1 MEGGVIAIK
10 QISLRWHSCTQTEAI
25 LPRRGPGPHTHTICP
40 FINKTYVNTSSARTP
55 AHTRVRWIYRYLSL
69 LLQTLERRLF
79 FFFPLSTLSCF
90 SRKKPSSHLFT
101 TPSLAVYTSRPLH
114 CVFLHTIYCCVSA
127 RGAPNCLQLHNDL
140 SVRVPFFCCCCCCF
154 HTISRTNYKRQLRQF
169 ERVASV
175 PPRICRHIV
184 S

>member
-1 MEGGVIAIK
+1 MAQLHTDRSDSSSQRPWTTYAHYLSIHK
-10 QISLRWHSCTQTEAI
+10 QDLCKHILSPHAGTHSCQMD
-25 LPRRGPGPHTHTICP
+25 LP
-40 FINKTYVNTSSARTP
+40 
-55 AHTRVRWIYRYLSL
+55 LSL
-69 LLQTLERRLF
+69 SAPPDFGRRLF